1 MYRRILLWLVA
12 VGFIV
17 NGALWLFASTERP
30 GHALMEFTHAAP
42 VGETALCPG
51 DTLRY
56 DVSLHV
62 SGAGVFDLDVTTF
75 RIDPPVTVLFSN
87 TRRMVFSEAVD
98 YELEREWTIPEF
110 YASPTDGSPERWA
123 AGRYERRHAISTSSR
138 STKPSIVVIP
148 FEIEAN
154 CP

>member
-42 VGETALCPG
+42 TGETALCPG
-51 DTLRY
+51 DILSY
-56 DVSLHV
+56 DVALHV
-62 SGAGVFDLDVTTF
+62 SGPGVFDLDVTVWRTT
-75 RIDPPVTVLFSN
+75 PPATVLFSS
-87 TRRMVFSEAVD
+87 TRRLVFSGPTD
-98 YELEREWTIPEF
+98 YELERTWTVPEM
-110 YASPTDGSPERWA
+110 YASSIDGSPERWA
-123 AGRYERRHAISTSSR
+123 AGHYERRHAITTSSR